1 MGGGAQCPP
10 VSSSKILKVRLLFRY
25 EAVAPL
31 HTLWLGYMSELL
43 SIPLAISS
51 PYIPS
56 TSSTSTPI
64 PPVQSTST
72 LTSST
77 ATLIPT
83 FPPRNGDTGYSSS
96 ADLNI
101 NVGNVHTKLVKAE
114 FVGCLLSGMESL
126 EFTWV
131 DIDNR

>member
-1 MGGGAQCPP
+1 MSTCER
-10 VSSSKILKVRLLFRY
+10 KRLIVRLLFRY

-56 TSSTSTPI
+56 IASTSTWTDT
-64 PPVQSTST
+64 PPAQSTST

-114 FVGCLLSGMESL
+114 FVGCLLSGVNFLAFDSG
-126 EFTWV
+126 
-131 DIDNR
+131 DDDCY